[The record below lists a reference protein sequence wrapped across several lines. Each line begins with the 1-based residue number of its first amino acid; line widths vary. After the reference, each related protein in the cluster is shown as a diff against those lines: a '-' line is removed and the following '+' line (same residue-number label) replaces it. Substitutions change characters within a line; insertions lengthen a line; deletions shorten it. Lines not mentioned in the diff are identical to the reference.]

1 MWVSAHTRVLLL
13 CAGEVLWSTLCI
25 LSSTQVAF
33 GGGGVVCVGKEA
45 LGWQDR
51 EDETPWISPRQS
63 QLALGKLPGCHRL
76 GRGLLSPGWLW
87 GSTYTPSPNNRHSP
101 NPTESQDFNSV
112 WTVFIDSKDR
122 NIFRTTCW
130 NFFFSLSHICYQ
142 KGFWNVYAFN
152 ICLFTCFQGTKRNIP
167 TFQNQLRFGMK
178 CLFSGKKWVTYFYL
192 LIESSCPEMSTSF
205 RFRRTESA
213 RTVFSPHF

>member
-33 GGGGVVCVGKEA
+33 GGGGMVCVWKKA
-45 LGWQDR
+45 LGWQGR

-130 NFFFSLSHICYQ
+130 NFFFLVYHIFVIKKAFETCTHLIFVCLRASKEQ
-142 KGFWNVYAFN
+142 KETFQHSKTSWDLGWNVYFLGRSEWH
-152 ICLFTCFQGTKRNIP
+152 IFIY
-167 TFQNQLRFGMK
+167 
-178 CLFSGKKWVTYFYL
+178 W
-192 LIESSCPEMSTSF
+192 
-205 RFRRTESA
+205 
-213 RTVFSPHF
+213 